1 MSSKTAVITGAAGD
15 LGGALCAALSAEG
28 WRVIGVDIRPPAD
41 VIADVCDAVRLAE
54 IAAEVGEDLALW
66 VNAAGV
72 LGGGKPGVCDL
83 DTWGRLIAVNLTG
96 TYAGCEAAFAVMK
109 AGGGGRIVN
118 IGSLAGQM
126 GGAPGMHPAYGASK
140 AGVHALTKTYAQA
153 GGRHGIRCNAVAPG
167 VLAGSMADSQPVEML
182 AKIAR
187 GNPMGRLG
195 RMSEVVQAVLFL
207 GDPER
212 SDYVN
217 GAILPINGGLR

>member
-1 MSSKTAVITGAAGD
+1 MSTAVITGAAGD
-15 LGGALCAALSAEG
+15 LGGALCEALAGEG
-28 WRVIGVDIRPPAD
+28 WRVIGVDIRPPAT
-41 VIADVCDAVRLAE
+41 VIADVCDAARLTALAE
-54 IAAEVGEDLALW
+54 EIGADLGLW

-83 DTWGRLIAVNLTG
+83 DTWQRLIAVNLTG

-109 AGGGGRIVN
+109 ASGGGRIVN
-118 IGSLAGQM
+118 VGSLAGQV

-140 AGVHALTKTYAQA
+140 AGVHALTRTYAQA
-153 GGRHGIRCNAVAPG
+153 GARHGIRCNAVAPG
-167 VLAGSMADSQPVEML
+167 VIAGSMAESQPPEL
-182 AKIAR
+182 LLKIAHS
-187 GNPMGRLG
+187 NPTGRLG

-207 GDPER
+207 GDPAR

>member
-1 MSSKTAVITGAAGD
+1 MSRTAVITGAAGD

-41 VIADVCDAVRLAE
+41 VIADVCDAPKLAE
-54 IAAEVGEDLALW
+54 IAAGIGADLKLW

-72 LGGGKPGVCDL
+72 LGGGKPGVADL
-83 DTWGRLIAVNLTG
+83 DTWQRLISINLTG
-96 TYAGCEAAFAVMK
+96 TYAGCEAAFSVMR
-109 AGGGGRIVN
+109 ASEGGRIVN
-118 IGSLAGQM
+118 VGSLAGQV

-153 GGRHGIRCNAVAPG
+153 GGRHNIRCNAVAPG
-167 VLAGSMADSQPVEML
+167 VLAGSMASSQPEALL

-187 GNPMGRLG
+187 GNPTGRLG
-195 RMSEVVQAVLFL
+195 QMSEVVQAVLFL